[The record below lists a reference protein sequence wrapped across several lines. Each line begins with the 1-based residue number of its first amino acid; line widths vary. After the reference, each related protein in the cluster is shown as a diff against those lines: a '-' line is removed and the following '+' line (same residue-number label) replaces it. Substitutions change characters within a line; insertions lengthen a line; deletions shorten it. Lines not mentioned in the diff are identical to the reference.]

1 MNDKL
6 ATIQQTTALAADPY
20 APDTF
25 DRAMVVAENIAKS
38 RLFGITSREAAFVIL
53 ATGHELG
60 LSPMQS
66 LRGIHIIEGKPSP
79 SADAIHAV
87 VLNSGLAEYF
97 REVETTADHSTWETK
112 RKGSKPVTCTFNL
125 SDAKRANLVK
135 PNGNW
140 EKYPQRMLKAR
151 AKAFLARDVYPDLLL
166 GLYIPDELTEGRVE
180 SVEAPAPVQT
190 IEYDAQEPEP
200 DPVEQVEAAIKTAT
214 LDDLPALANKVR
226 ELCPKG
232 HPARERLAIALTVR
246 KSEVSRAA

>member
-1 MNDKL
+1 MDKL
-6 ATIQQTTALAADPY
+6 ATVQQTTALAADPY

-79 SADAIHAV
+79 SADMLAAI
-87 VLNSGLAEYF
+87 VLKSGMAEYF
-97 REVETTADHSTWETK
+97 REVQTTDTESTWETCRRGDK
-112 RKGSKPVTCTFNL
+112 RVTYTFTMA
-125 SDAKRANLVK
+125 DAKRANLIK
-135 PNGNW
+135 NGGNW
-140 EKYPQRMLKAR
+140 EKHPKRMLKAR

-166 GLYIPDELTEGRVE
+166 GLYIEDELTENRPYVE
-180 SVEAPAPVQT
+180 SVAEPVQT

-214 LDDLPALANKVR
+214 LDDLPGLANKVR